1 MFNQDR
7 RREKREEEL
16 RKVEEFNRKR
26 KEANFEKGDL
36 FAIII
41 AALTTIV
48 PVVILVVLA
57 IYFLSMLLM
66 GLFR

>member
-66 GLFR
+66 GFFR